1 MRSACSNIPVHCIAI
16 AAFLAEII
24 WLAIM
29 TQVCLLDSARLS
41 SLLEDA
47 LDWND
52 TTDSIMVSANNGSVL
67 ATAFRHKTPQIKDLR
82 TLSTTL
88 TAAYTVASEDVLVF
102 EAQATRAISVI
113 RPVADHILLAVN
125 GPLREEE
132 AETSN
137 ENEMMG
143 INGNNEDSTAE
154 EDEAGAADEGSD
166 SASALAQALQTR
178 TELEGVS
185 EELASVLRKELSG
198 LVWPNDI

>member
-1 MRSACSNIPVHCIAI
+1 
-16 AAFLAEII
+16 
-24 WLAIM
+24 M

-41 SLLEDA
+41 SLLEEA

-52 TTDSIMVSANNGSVL
+52 TTESIMVSANNGSIL
-67 ATAFRHKTPQIKDLR
+67 ATAFRHETPQIKELR

-113 RPVADHILLAVN
+113 RPVADHILLSVN

-132 AETSN
+132 TGANN
-137 ENEMMG
+137 ESAMMG
-143 INGNNEDSTAE
+143 INGNDEDSTAE
-154 EDEAGAADEGSD
+154 EHETGAEEEGSD